1 MFFLFILQVTLIQ
14 WTKEQNILKIIT
26 DVSELGRNDGFL
38 ALIQRMLLVKF
49 EELEKSKN
57 SFSSE
62 TLILIFINSEVE
74 RTYTLHGS
82 KRSTCNLPTIHLSY
96 IKLILHSINEFEGER
111 ERENNNFRD
120 ILI

>member
-1 MFFLFILQVTLIQ
+1 MNERIGYFRNYYESDL
-14 WTKEQNILKIIT
+14 
-26 DVSELGRNDGFL
+26 SELRRNDGFL
-38 ALIQRMLLVKF
+38 ALIQTMLLVKF

-74 RTYTLHGS
+74 RRHVTWIKKKHLQPSYYTL
-82 KRSTCNLPTIHLSY
+82 LQY
-96 IKLILHSINEFEGER
+96 IKLILHSINEFEGKR
-111 ERENNNFRD
+111 ERENNNFRN